1 MKNLRPHWLHLLVIV
16 YSMIN
21 TGAASAQVLQL
32 EATLLQQFDAV
43 DARQG
48 VAVDNSHFFA
58 INNTRIAM
66 HDKNSGEIIMQ
77 WNGGPTMNSKQ
88 LIHLDSGVVRDGL
101 LYAAHSNYPRSP
113 MQSSVESWNATTLEH
128 VESHPFEPIPGSL
141 TWLDFHQGHWWATF
155 ANYDVIVPGQQEA
168 YGTTAATLLVKMNQD
183 FTILQRW
190 LFPPALHERFTPM
203 SNSGG
208 SWGADGFLYIPGH
221 DHPEIY
227 VLQIPQQGSAI
238 QWLATVHVP
247 WIEGQGIAWD
257 RSADERIMWGI
268 TRSKKK
274 VVRFSIPKITGL

>member
-66 HDKNSGEIIMQ
+66 HDKNSGEIILQ
-77 WNGGPTMNSKQ
+77 WNGAPTMNSKQ

-101 LYAAHSNYPRSP
+101 LYAAHSNYPRS
-113 MQSSVESWNATTLEH
+113 
-128 VESHPFEPIPGSL
+128 
-141 TWLDFHQGHWWATF
+141 HWWATF
-155 ANYDVIVPGQQEA
+155 ANYDVILPGQQEA
-168 YGTTAATLLVKMNQD
+168 YGTTAATGLVKMNQD

-208 SWGADGFLYIPGH
+208 SWGADGFLYITGH